1 MSIEAEMDVAS
12 VYFIKDITPENIV
25 KIYNALGRRAEG
37 KVAVKLSTGEP
48 GNNYHL
54 APQLIAPLV
63 RQLNGTIVENNTAY
77 DGGRDHTADHLK
89 AAEEHGFTAIAPVVE
104 GILIKTMWGK
114 AGLTMI
120 LLWCSRISK
129 DIRWPVSAA
138 R

>member
-54 APQLIAPLV
+54 A
-63 RQLNGTIVENNTAY
+63 
-77 DGGRDHTADHLK
+77 H
-89 AAEEHGFTAIAPVVE
+89 
-104 GILIKTMWGK
+104 
-114 AGLTMI
+114 
-120 LLWCSRISK
+120 S
-129 DIRWPVSAA
+129 
-138 R
+138 

>member
-77 DGGRDHTADHLK
+77 DLS
-89 AAEEHGFTAIAPVVE
+89 
-104 GILIKTMWGK
+104 LIH
-114 AGLTMI
+114 I
-120 LLWCSRISK
+120 
-129 DIRWPVSAA
+129 
-138 R
+138 